1 MGPAQAPLL
10 WFDLVVS
17 LRRILIGF
25 GVVPVMTIP
34 TIAALGKVPE
44 ELRLCAP
51 TPFCRGVSATFLAR
65 GHCT

>member
-1 MGPAQAPLL
+1 MGPAQADDQVEPQQR
-10 WFDLVVS
+10 S